1 MARAENVGREAG
13 PRAPDAR
20 APSRSTGQPG
30 HHQGGDPAA
39 GRLRVLG
46 HVHGERGQRGRGGS
60 GHGLPSISRQ
70 SRPDYQRHR
79 RARGGDPVRAVR
91 RPEGRSVPL
100 PHRLRPS
107 LCCLGHGGARV
118 AHDQSR
124 RPRRP
129 RATSPT
135 GDRSSTGLRAA
146 AVGAGPGQ
154 RGAPA
159 RRRPRSRLPDV
170 VRVCL
175 PTPRGRDGQHPRLG
189 DASGGRHLE
198 RDGPRLRRRP
208 RRRLRRRPRRRLRR
222 RPRRRLRRR
231 PRRRLRRR
239 PRGGAGSD
247 PGTGPNPGLESDRGS
262 HPIRA
267 GRRGVQQRRP

>member
-208 RRRLRRRPRRRLRR
+208 PGAGSDGD
-222 RPRRRLRRR
+222 PGAGSDGD
-231 PRRRLRRR
+231 PGAGSDGD
-239 PRGGAGSD
+239 PGAGSDGDPGAGSD